1 MTAAPDDPAQEGN
14 MNLKAMTAGL
24 AVAASVVASSAA
36 QAADP
41 ESCKA
46 VRFAD
51 VGWTEIQVISGIAS
65 IMYDALG
72 YQSEVKTLSVPVTFA
87 SLKNKDIEVFFGNWM
102 PSQTADIK
110 PYLDDKSVE
119 QLAVNMEGAGYGIVV
134 PQYVADA
141 GVKSLA
147 DLAANKDK
155 FGSKMYGIEPGND
168 GNRIMQGF
176 IDDAKN
182 NLAGWSIVES
192 SEAGMLTEAEKAIKN
207 NEWVVF
213 LGWTPHPVMG
223 DMKLHYLEGVV
234 EAGFG
239 PASVYTNARA
249 GWAAECPN
257 AGKLAANFKFTLP
270 MVGGGMMAPVL
281 KDGKDPKVVAMEWA
295 KANPD
300 VINQWLEGVTTMD
313 GGDAK
318 AAVAAALK

>member
-1 MTAAPDDPAQEGN
+1 MKSTFTRFFGAAALGVSLFAMAAP
-14 MNLKAMTAGL
+14 
-24 AVAASVVASSAA
+24 AS
-36 QAADP
+36 AADP

-65 IMYDALG
+65 ILYDALG

-87 SLKNKDIEVFFGNWM
+87 ALQSKDLEVFFGNWM

-119 QLAVNMEGAGYGIVV
+119 QLSVNLEGAGYGVVV

-141 GVKSLA
+141 GVKSIS
-147 DLAANKDK
+147 DLEANKDK
-155 FGSKMYGIEPGND
+155 FGSKFYGIESGND
-168 GNRIMQGF
+168 GNRIIQTMIGEE
-176 IDDAKN
+176 KN
-182 NLAGWSIVES
+182 KLAGWELVES
-192 SEAGMLTEAEKAIKN
+192 SEAGMLTEAEKAMKN

-223 DMKLHYLEGVV
+223 DMKLHYLEGTVDY
-234 EAGFG
+234 GFG
-239 PASVYTNARA
+239 PATVHTVTRA

-257 AGKLAANFKFTLP
+257 AGKLAANFKFDLP
-270 MVGGGMMAPVL
+270 MVGGMMSPVL
-281 KDGKDPKVVAMEWA
+281 KEGKDPKVVATEWV
-295 KANPD
+295 KANGD
-300 VINQWLEGVTTMD
+300 TINKWLEGVTTID

-318 AAVAAALK
+318 AAIAKVM

>member
-1 MTAAPDDPAQEGN
+1 MVSTLRKFASALVLG
-14 MNLKAMTAGL
+14 TGL
-24 AVAASVVASSAA
+24 LGLVSGA

-51 VGWTEIQVISGIAS
+51 VGWTEIQVISEIAS
-65 IMYDALG
+65 NMFNALG
-72 YQSEVKTLSVPVTFA
+72 YTGEVKTLSVPITFA
-87 SLKNKDIEVFFGNWM
+87 SLKSGDVDVFFGNWM

-119 QLAVNMEGAGYGIVV
+119 QLVANMEGAGYGMVV

-155 FGSKMYGIEPGND
+155 FSGKMFGIESGND

-176 IDDAKN
+176 IDDAANK
-182 NLAGWSIVES
+182 LEGWTLVES

-207 NEWVVF
+207 NEWIVF

-223 DMKLHYLEGVV
+223 DMKLHYLAGTEA
-234 EAGFG
+234 AGFG
-239 PASVYTNARA
+239 AATVYTNTRA
-249 GWAAECPN
+249 GWAAQCPN
-257 AGKLAANFKFTLP
+257 AAKLVSNMKFTLP
-270 MVGGGMMAPVL
+270 MVGGTMMAPVL
-281 KDGKDPKVVAMEWA
+281 KDGKDPKAVAAEWITTNKDTVA
-295 KANPD
+295 A
-300 VINQWLEGVTTMD
+300 WLDGVTTID

-318 AAVAAALK
+318 AAVIK

>member
-1 MTAAPDDPAQEGN
+1 MTFKSLIAGFGLLA
-14 MNLKAMTAGL
+14 LSSTAYAGD
-24 AVAASVVASSAA
+24 A
-36 QAADP
+36 
-41 ESCKA
+41 ESCKT

-51 VGWTEIQVISGIAS
+51 VGWTEIQVISEIAS
-65 IMYDALG
+65 NMLSSLG
-72 YQSEVKTLSVPVTFA
+72 YTGEVKTLSVPITFA
-87 SLKNKDIEVFFGNWM
+87 SLKSKDVDVFFGNWM

-110 PYLDDKSVE
+110 AYLDDKSIE
-119 QLAVNMEGAGYGIVV
+119 QLNVNMEGAGYGMVV

-155 FGSKMYGIEPGND
+155 FAGKMFGIESGND

-182 NLAGWSIVES
+182 NLGGWTVVES

-207 NEWVVF
+207 NEWIVF

-223 DMKLHYLEGVV
+223 GMKLAYLSGV
-234 EAGFG
+234 ESAGFG
-239 PASVYTNARA
+239 AASVYTNTRA

-257 AGKLAANFKFTLP
+257 AAKLVSNMKFTVSQVSDTI
-270 MVGGGMMAPVL
+270 MSPVL
-281 KDGKDPKVVAMEWA
+281 KDGKDPKAVATDWIKSNA
-295 KANPD
+295 DTVTA
-300 VINQWLEGVTTMD
+300 WLDGVTTLD

-318 AAVAAALK
+318 AAVLK